1 MHRRHSRALKRF
13 IYLLIAM
20 TIFSAVGVMVIYL
33 NISPTAPVIDTTIP
47 VTTEQ
52 QLIDIP

>member
-1 MHRRHSRALKRF
+1 
-13 IYLLIAM
+13 M